1 MRESQKQNT
10 ATMQSEIFIVL
21 MIVMVLLF
29 IITSFYLSKL
39 KEHQQPP
46 LIVLDEAE
54 GYSFGLGSATLNQD
68 FKGGLNDV
76 VIDKIEKFAQKYN
89 CDIVEV
95 YGYTDGKPFGGASTA
110 KNSFDQ
116 SLHNCLIN
124 GCDMNLIEAS
134 SNLELGMKRAVS
146 VVNFLRPQ
154 LITKDSTI
162 KIIRPYSAGG
172 FLDERGKIAPITEVS
187 NNKLRRRIEIRLSRM
202 RDLNEGSKP

>member
-1 MRESQKQNT
+1 MRQGQKQSS

-29 IITSFYLSKL
+29 IITSFYISKL

-46 LIVLDEAE
+46 LIVLDEAH
-54 GYSFGLGSATLNQD
+54 GYSFGLGSATLNENFQVS
-68 FKGGLNDV
+68 LNSS
-76 VIDKIEKFAQKYN
+76 VISKIEQFAKKYK

-95 YGYTDGKPFGGASTA
+95 YGYTDGKPFGGGHTI
-110 KNSFDQ
+110 KQSFDK
-116 SLHNCLIN
+116 SLHNCLVK
-124 GCDMNLIEAS
+124 GCDMNAVEAS

-146 VVNFLRPQ
+146 VVNFLTPK
-154 LITKDSTI
+154 LVNKNSSI

-172 FLDERGKIAPITEVS
+172 FVDDTGRIASIDEVS

-202 RDLNEGSKP
+202 KDLKEGKM